1 MTHLSGW
8 KRQMISCQKSSK
20 LKIYCQV
27 ISEYSLFALTDFC
40 VFFNSQEHART
51 CFTYL
56 PFKANFNEI
65 GSIDM
70 TLDFWKLFE

>member
-1 MTHLSGW
+1 
-8 KRQMISCQKSSK
+8 MISSQKNSK

-27 ISEYSLFALTDFC
+27 VLECSLFALIF
-40 VFFNSQEHART
+40 VYFFNSQESPRT

-65 GSIDM
+65 GSIDV

>member
-8 KRQMISCQKSSK
+8 KRNDFESEK
-20 LKIYCQV
+20 LKAENLLPSCFGV
-27 ISEYSLFALTDFC
+27 FPLCTDFC
-40 VFFNSQEHART
+40 VFFNSQESPRT

-56 PFKANFNEI
+56 PFKANFSEI
-65 GSIDM
+65 GSIDV

>member
-1 MTHLSGW
+1 
-8 KRQMISCQKSSK
+8 MILCQKNSK

-27 ISEYSLFALTDFC
+27 ILEYSLFALTDFC
-40 VFFNSQEHART
+40 VFFNSQEHVRI

-56 PFKANFNEI
+56 SFKANFNEI
-65 GSIDM
+65 VSIDV

>member
-1 MTHLSGW
+1 
-8 KRQMISCQKSSK
+8 MISSQKNSK

-27 ISEYSLFALTDFC
+27 VLESSLFALI
-40 VFFNSQEHART
+40 VVYFFNSQESPRT

-65 GSIDM
+65 GSIDV

>member
-1 MTHLSGW
+1 
-8 KRQMISCQKSSK
+8 MISCQKNPK

-27 ISEYSLFALTDFC
+27 ILECSLFALTDFC
-40 VFFNSQEHART
+40 VFFNSQENPRT

-65 GSIDM
+65 GSIDV